1 MSIRN
6 LTIGSISIMKK
17 TLLFALLIALSAIG
31 STAQAGD
38 ILVKGKI
45 EGIKKGRL
53 YLLAR
58 SSETATDTLGYC
70 DFKKGKF
77 NLKVNLQEPMVTNL
91 IVEGYSGGFT
101 LIAEP
106 GIAYKAR
113 LSNDSDFYIKGGK
126 LNESYAAHM
135 ASSDSL
141 RAIVTELQERYK
153 TLREAKKFRSASQVN
168 DTLRIEQNRLQEL
181 TGAFL
186 RNNDNVILAY
196 TMLSNIE
203 MREMSLRDRKSVV

>member
-1 MSIRN
+1 M
-6 LTIGSISIMKK
+6 
-17 TLLFALLIALSAIG
+17 
-31 STAQAGD
+31 D
-38 ILVKGKI
+38 
-45 EGIKKGRL
+45 
-53 YLLAR
+53 
-58 SSETATDTLGYC
+58 
-70 DFKKGKF
+70 
-77 NLKVNLQEPMVTNL
+77 TNL

-186 RNNDNVILAY
+186 RNKDNVI
-196 TMLSNIE
+196 
-203 MREMSLRDRKSVV
+203 